1 LDFEI
6 GLQASS
12 NSWPP
17 AFLPETGQT
26 VYARLTPILHN
37 IAAFGGRYRMG
48 AKGNGRKGMQDL
60 KELGERF
67 NLHNRAENKSSKTI
81 EWYEDSIGHFC
92 RFVEE
97 WKRKPATLDDLN
109 IEQVELFIVDLRN
122 RPVRVHNAP
131 TWDM

>member
-1 LDFEI
+1 
-6 GLQASS
+6 
-12 NSWPP
+12 
-17 AFLPETGQT
+17 
-26 VYARLTPILHN
+26 
-37 IAAFGGRYRMG
+37 MG
-48 AKGNGRKGMQDL
+48 AKGKGRKGMQDL

-81 EWYEDSIGHFC
+81 GWYEDSIGHFC